1 MWAHLLGSKFRLWWK
16 AYFIELVCWNISFLI
31 PLLFHIACIISKS
44 RELFPVF
51 CRMPRILLNLL
62 GSSILFLF
70 FSFIILVKLFEVL
83 QSLFFLY
90 EMFFHIFHISKYY
103 IYDLSLF
110 ADFLTVFNILVS
122 KNASW
127 RNVMML
133 LIINHDLFV
142 CIFYFLIVAFQDD
155 VCASLG

>member
-1 MWAHLLGSKFRLWWK
+1 MYPFWYLFCFILLALSARAENCFLFFVGCHIFYLHLLGF
-16 AYFIELVCWNISFLI
+16 V
-31 PLLFHIACIISKS
+31 
-44 RELFPVF
+44 
-51 CRMPRILLNLL
+51 
-62 GSSILFLF
+62 LFLF
-70 FSFIILVKLFEVL
+70 FFFIILVKLFEVL

-90 EMFFHIFHISKYY
+90 EILFHIFHISKYY

-142 CIFYFLIVAFQDD
+142 CIFYFLIMAFQDD